1 MKTIITDAGAVG
13 AAAILDGVTG
23 QPISATSP
31 LPARPPRY
39 DLTFTNKTADE
50 NIVSGQGELGDI
62 FIEAAAAGGVII
74 YDNTSAAGTVLFSH
88 TFTNA
93 FTGRLGV
100 TRGKYFSNGIFID
113 IVGTAKV
120 TGEYRL
126 R

>member
-1 MKTIITDAGAVG
+1 MKTINTDAGVVSAT
-13 AAAILDGVTG
+13 AILDGQTG
-23 QPISATSP
+23 QPITQASP

-39 DLTFTNKTADE
+39 DLMFTNKTVDE

-62 FIEAAAAGGVII
+62 FIEASASGGVII

-88 TFTNA
+88 TFTAA
-93 FTGRLGV
+93 FTGRIGV
-100 TRGKYFSNGIFID
+100 TRGKYFSNGLFID

-120 TGEYRL
+120 SGEYRL